1 MSFVTENQP
10 DGTPTWIDL
19 GIPDLEQAMRF
30 YGALSGWEF
39 QVGVPETMRSTRCL
53 LGGRPVAALAENP
66 DPEASRFWWN
76 VYLAT
81 GDCDATVRRVTDAGG
96 SVVLAP
102 ADVPGQGRMAIAK
115 DPVGAQFG
123 LWEGRGFV
131 GCEVVNEPGSLVRND
146 LVTPDPEPAR
156 AFYAAVFGFTL
167 DGNQDLPD
175 FDFTFLR
182 RPDGHE
188 VGGVMGVPG
197 APAWGGA
204 TTIEVGATHP
214 RVKPWGRRDNLDEC
228 AHGDRGPRR
237 SVVASGFA
245 PRNLVR
251 FLASPSPSWPGLS
264 WPSVAAV
271 CRYGWPA
278 KGRP

>member
-19 GIPDLEQAMRF
+19 GIPDLERAMAF
-30 YGALSGWEF
+30 YGALFGWDFE
-39 QVGVPETMRSTRCL
+39 VGPPEMMRYTRCL
-53 LGGRPVAALAENP
+53 LGGRAVAALAESTGP
-66 DPEASRFWWN
+66 DPSGFWWN

-81 GDCDATVRRVTDAGG
+81 GDVEATVGRVVDAGG
-96 SVVLAP
+96 TVVVAP
-102 ADVPGQGRMAIAK
+102 EDLPGQGRMAIAR

-123 LWEGRGFV
+123 LWEGRGFA

-146 LVTPDPEPAR
+146 LITPDPAPAR

-188 VGGVMGVPG
+188 IGGIMGVPG
-197 APAWGGA
+197 APSSSWA
-204 TTIEVGATHP
+204 TTFEVADT
-214 RVKPWGRRDNLDEC
+214 D
-228 AHGDRGPRR
+228 A
-237 SVVASGFA
+237 VVARAAEAGG
-245 PRNLVR
+245 
-251 FLASPSPSWPGLS
+251 SPGTAEDF
-264 WPSVAAV
+264 V
-271 CRYGWPA
+271 YGRMATITDPFGA
-278 KGRP
+278 EFTVIARPEDQRG